1 MDMINI
7 GKSDGLKITISNNI
21 SVADFAEWLIMTD
34 LSGIDILVSEST
46 ADDLRR
52 SFPLNSKIKEILE
65 QHDATLYSTD
75 ESLLPTTVI
84 DGERVHYYVRMGNVE
99 RFVKLSDDEIGS
111 TLTNELESL
120 LKVSSHVDIETPA
133 WSELLAK
140 LESVVGPQ
148 TRSEFE
154 QLIEAAK
161 FEEMDSLDAVSVS
174 LIAAAQSG
182 ALNYDLGKWAEETG
196 VASKASISRR
206 KKALENE
213 GVIYTENVSV
223 EVGRPRQRLL
233 LADDINAVNI
243 DTAEVDVS
251 WGTTTEPQSES
262 YEMSSTSA
270 SEQGDKQ
277 EESDQGEIMSV
288 IEQEIQD
295 VISSE

>member
-1 MDMINI
+1 MDTISVD
-7 GKSDGLKITISNNI
+7 GSDGVKIVISDDI
-21 SVADFAEWLIMTD
+21 SVSEFAEWLIASD
-34 LSGIDILVSEST
+34 LSDMNILVSKTT
-46 ADDLRR
+46 ADNLRR

-65 QHDATLYSTD
+65 QHNATLYLTEEPS
-75 ESLLPTTVI
+75 LPTTVI
-84 DGERVHYYVRMGNVE
+84 DGNQAHYYVRMGNVR

-111 TLTNELESL
+111 ILTDEFESL
-120 LKVSSHVDIETPA
+120 LEAASRVDIDTPV

-140 LESVVGPQ
+140 LESVVGLQ

-161 FEEMDSLDAVSVS
+161 LEEMDSLDAVSVA

-182 ALNYDLGKWAEETG
+182 ALSYDLGKWAEETG
-196 VASKASISRR
+196 VASKATISRR
-206 KKALENE
+206 KTALETD
-213 GVIYTENVSV
+213 GVIYTEKVPV

-233 LADDINAVNI
+233 LADDISAVRI

-251 WGTTTEPQSES
+251 RKESTEPRLAED
-262 YEMSSTSA
+262 EPDSTTV
-270 SEQGDKQ
+270 SEQGNQKQ
-277 EESDQGEIMSV
+277 ESDQDEITSA

>member
-7 GKSDGLKITISNNI
+7 GESDGLKITISNNI

-34 LSGIDILVSEST
+34 LNGIDILVSEST
-46 ADDLRR
+46 ADNLRK

-65 QHDATLYSTD
+65 QHDSTLYSTD
-75 ESLLPTTVI
+75 ESSLPTTVI
-84 DGERVHYYVRMGNVE
+84 DGERVHYYVQMGNVE
-99 RFVKLSDDEIGS
+99 RFVKLSDDEIES
-111 TLTNELESL
+111 ILTNEFESL
-120 LKVSSHVDIETPA
+120 LETSTHVDIETPA

-140 LESVVGPQ
+140 LESGVGAQ

-161 FEEMDSLDAVSVS
+161 FEEMDSLDAVSVT
-174 LIAAAQSG
+174 LIAVAQSG
-182 ALNYDLGKWAEETG
+182 ALGYDLGKWAEETG
-196 VASKASISRR
+196 VASKATISRR
-206 KKALENE
+206 KTALETD
-213 GVIYTENVSV
+213 GVIYTEKVPV

-233 LADDINAVNI
+233 LADDINSVNI

-251 WGTTTEPQSES
+251 RETTTEPRSES
-262 YEMSSTSA
+262 DETSSTSA
-270 SEQGDKQ
+270 SEKED
-277 EESDQGEIMSV
+277 SDQGEIISV